1 METGKKTLQYL
12 KSSGY
17 SNENTRVSYDKSLNH
32 SNGKSLKNSLRFSQF
47 LSSTD
52 QKIQEILDKI
62 NFFNKPDIIPTPF
75 NDLDPENFS
84 SSLLAK
90 GKSEN
95 TFASTKSSHID
106 KKNSKNKSGA
116 SSRRRLGNRKSGKLS
131 SKSREGRGISGN
143 SHGRG
148 AVTSRS
154 KSRGCD
160 DDHGYYC
167 DTCVRVHGHK
177 WAMVRPS

>member
-1 METGKKTLQYL
+1 MEAGKKTLQYL

-17 SNENTRVSYDKSLNH
+17 SNENTRVSYDKSLNQ
-32 SNGKSLKNSLRFSQF
+32 SNGKSLKNSLKFSQF

-52 QKIQEILDKI
+52 QKIQEILEKI
-62 NFFNKPDIIPTPF
+62 NFFNKPDIIPSPF

-84 SSLLAK
+84 SSRLAQ

-95 TFASTKSSHID
+95 EFASTKSSHID

-116 SSRRRLGNRKSGKLS
+116 LTRRRLGSKKNASGT

-143 SHGRG
+143 RDGRG
-148 AVTSRS
+148 AATSRS